1 MAYQFDFLPV
11 VNNTDLLLR
20 GALFTLELTAIGA
33 VLGVGLG
40 IVGAL
45 VRAWNIR
52 PFAGIFAVYVGVNKN
67 EPALLDKV
75 NQILVTAKSDGALEK
90 NALTWLKEP
99 LPADL

>member
-11 VNNTDLLLR
+11 ITNTDLLLR

-33 VLGVGLG
+33 LLGVSVG

-52 PFAGIFAVYVGVNKN
+52 PFSAIFGV
-67 EPALLDKV
+67 
-75 NQILVTAKSDGALEK
+75 
-90 NALTWLKEP
+90 
-99 LPADL
+99 